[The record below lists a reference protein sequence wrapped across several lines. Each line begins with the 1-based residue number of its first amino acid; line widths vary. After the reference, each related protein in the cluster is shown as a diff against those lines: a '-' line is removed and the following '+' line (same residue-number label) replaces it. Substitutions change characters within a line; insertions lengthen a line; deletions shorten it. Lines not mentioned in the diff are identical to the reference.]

1 MSKTII
7 LILNIMIRMEEP
19 YLIGIVILLIL
30 IFMYIAITF
39 KREGFYGEIDT
50 HGKLNKYNEERFNNI
65 GYALNV
71 TGKSSTLGSDTRG
84 IMGNIESTMDARGRA
99 VDRIDNPYSLSG
111 EESPLLKS
119 IKMCEK
125 VTATQCTVFDDPK
138 FTNTCGLCMDI
149 GVNSKNNKATGGL
162 LLLPKDRDDAKSNQR
177 GSSLPEYAP
186 TVGSCPAGMFV
197 ATKNECERLEKQLQ
211 CQKAS
216 TFNSP
221 EGCSQCYGDSSYSLV
236 DPKYDADLIR
246 GSGTLYVTGLGVL
259 EYQEVGQGNKSV
271 INLSKLTQ
279 PFKINLVGGEMTT
292 INLYLKKAFI
302 PAPYDK
308 FKTYSIGEMIIY
320 NGNIYSMVE
329 GSNGPGYDPDRQGD
343 KLWNKDMAEADY
355 VAPPPNYL
363 AGYLSG
369 ATSEESSFTFDL
381 FRLVL
386 TDTLSGRKPR
396 AVGSM
401 NMKNPGGTDDVEVT
415 KMGPIYGQ
423 KEMKLVV
430 KSPFT
435 FVDPFSQEA
444 SQCAGSPFV
453 TKPESARLLASDS
466 CYKKGAGPGTYGKSC
481 LQAMFLNNGCIE
493 TGSGYP
499 KDNISMD
506 ELMYAN
512 DDKPRN
518 LQDISDYVYNKATS
532 AATGLDSSGK
542 QLGIRKWSEASVFCT
557 GVAITSPCDIGEKD
571 TGPLSTDCLEYLWD
585 NKGENKKQGATYNIT
600 SFSRSMFGEG
610 ITNRFC
616 TKGGTMSP
624 RFDNGSDNLAA
635 INYWKTK
642 GGVAA
647 VKSLM
652 ANIHYDANST
662 LIPEESK
669 KDKMMQCYGIAPNQR
684 PTFSNKFES
693 DTSLQ
698 TVLKPPLKRKI
709 VVRTPAASGGSGGAG
724 DSGSGTAP
732 SLLCLSHHWTNDTPH
747 ILMTTNGK
755 DWFVPNVTIKAP
767 STRVW
772 ITKLGSTYYMAS
784 TWGFS
789 EAGRDML
796 YSSTDGRNWQPMP
809 TDRFK
814 DHYPV
819 GLIAFKGKLY
829 VAMYDKGFFSSSD
842 GGNSWTPI
850 DIYASHL
857 SEMKIINNKL
867 YLVNRYSISEFNPS
881 DNSSKQISPNF
892 LGGNSSIN
900 RLDYDPKTRTYM
912 IICSLPDQGNPKAP
926 LFYWSNDLITWSEST
941 GNWYTGKY
949 SGFYNLTNA
958 FGKWWATGNDA
969 SLLLC
974 SEDGGKSW
982 NEIKSPAQA
991 LGNLFFLGKTL
1002 YYLGRD
1008 DPKNQC
1014 YVTTDGITWQKSG
1027 DIDAKLNGG
1036 YLHYNSIA

>member
-1 MSKTII
+1 
-7 LILNIMIRMEEP
+7 MIRMEEP
-19 YLIGIVILLIL
+19 YLIGVVVLLIL

-50 HGKLNKYNEERFNNI
+50 HAKLNKFNEERFNNI
-65 GYALNV
+65 GHALNV

-119 IKMCEK
+119 INMCEK
-125 VTATQCTVFDDPK
+125 VTASKCTAFDDPK

-162 LLLPKDRDDAKSNQR
+162 LLLPKDRDYAKSNQR

-236 DPKYDADLIR
+236 DPKYDADLLR
-246 GSGTLYVTGLGVL
+246 GSGSLYITGLGVL

-271 INLSKLTQ
+271 INLSKLSQ

-292 INLYLKKAFI
+292 INLYLKKAII
-302 PAPYDK
+302 PVPYDK
-308 FKTYSIGEMIIY
+308 NTVYNTDDMIIFK
-320 NGNIYSMVE
+320 GSIYTMIE
-329 GSNGPGYDPDRQGD
+329 GANAPGYAPDRETD
-343 KLWNKDMAEADY
+343 KLWNKEMAEADY

-415 KMGPIYGQ
+415 KMGPIYGK

-466 CYKKGAGPGTYGKSC
+466 CYKKGAGPGTYGMAC
-481 LQAMFLNNGCIE
+481 LQAMFLNNGCTE
-493 TGSGYP
+493 EGSGYP
-499 KDNISMD
+499 KDNNTMTAI
-506 ELMYAN
+506 MY
-512 DDKPRN
+512 DLDGKPRN
-518 LQDISDYVYNKATS
+518 LQDLSDFVYSNAVTTS
-532 AATGLDSSGK
+532 TGLDSAGK
-542 QLGIRKWSEASVFCT
+542 QLTIRKWSEASVFCT

-571 TGPLSTDCLEYLWD
+571 NGPLSTDCLEYLWD

-600 SFSRSMFGEG
+600 SFSRSMFGQG

-652 ANIHYDANST
+652 ANIHYDANSS

-684 PTFSNKFES
+684 PTFSTEFQS
-693 DTSLQ
+693 DNSLQ
-698 TVLKPPLKRKI
+698 TVLKPPFKRKV
-709 VVRTPAASGGSGGAG
+709 VVRTPAASGGAGGAG
-724 DSGSGTAP
+724 DSGSDTAP
-732 SLLCLSHHWTNDTPH
+732 SLLVLFHHWTNTTPH
-747 ILMTTNGK
+747 ILMTTTGK
-755 DWFVPNVTIKAP
+755 DWFIPNVPITVP
-767 STRVW
+767 STRIW
-772 ITKLGSTYYMAS
+772 TTKLGSTYYMACMYES
-784 TWGFS
+784 Q
-789 EAGRDML
+789 ML
-796 YSSTDGRNWQPMP
+796 YSSTDGRNWQPMSAAIN
-809 TDRFK
+809 RFK
-814 DHYPV
+814 DHTIV
-819 GLIAFKGKLY
+819 GIVAFKGKLY
-829 VAMYDKGFFSSSD
+829 VAMYHEGLFSSSD
-842 GGNSWTPI
+842 AGNTWTHI
-850 DIYASHL
+850 DIYAGHL
-857 SEMKIINNKL
+857 IQMKVIRNKL

-881 DNSSKQISPNF
+881 NNTSKQLSPNF
-892 LGGNSSIN
+892 MGGNFTIN
-900 RLDYDPKTRTYM
+900 CLDYDPTTKTYM
-912 IICSLPDQGNPKAP
+912 IICYLADQGDPKAP
-926 LFYWSNDLITWSEST
+926 LFYWSNDVVTWSVSS

-949 SGFYNLTNA
+949 STFYNLTKA
-958 FGKWWATGNDA
+958 FGKWWATGIDA
-969 SLLLC
+969 SLLMC

-982 NEIKSPAQA
+982 NEVKAPVNARAS
-991 LGNLFFLGKTL
+991 LFYFGKTL
-1002 YYLGRD
+1002 YYFGMD
-1008 DPKNQC
+1008 DPKNQL
-1014 YVTTDGITWQKSG
+1014 YITTDGITWQKSG

-1036 YLHYNSIA
+1036 FLFMHSIV